1 MMLDYTLC
9 ASPFHSSL
17 VAVHRELEYTFTSH
31 VNGSAFHMTVNIYRC
46 YLQHVVRV
54 PSASTPWQSVQHPA
68 RRLTFIWEQQH
79 AYLPPFCLH
88 KSINLAQFASQA
100 VASFSA
106 LHLLKHCKLYAAH
119 PTALPAGPD
128 ADASFLAS
136 HPQHF
141 LWFLSF
147 NFCLCARAAVCLWW
161 LRLTVRG
168 FFTY

>member
-1 MMLDYTLC
+1 MLFATYRG
-9 ASPFHSSL
+9 SSL
-17 VAVHRELEYTFTSH
+17 SLYAVAVR
-31 VNGSAFHMTVNIYRC
+31 
-46 YLQHVVRV
+46 
-54 PSASTPWQSVQHPA
+54 SASA

-88 KSINLAQFASQA
+88 KSINLPQLASQA

-128 ADASFLAS
+128 ADAFPCFTSAAL
-136 HPQHF
+136 

>member
-1 MMLDYTLC
+1 MMVDYTLN

-17 VAVHRELEYTFTSH
+17 VAVHRDSNTTLLSH
-31 VNGSAFHMTVNIYRC
+31 VDSSTSHMTVNIYRC
-46 YLQHVVRV
+46 YLQHIVRV
-54 PSASTPWQSVQHPA
+54 PSASTPWQSVQHPPA
-68 RRLTFIWEQQH
+68 RLTFIWEQQH

-88 KSINLAQFASQA
+88 KSINLPQLASQA

-128 ADASFLAS
+128 ADAASFLAS

-141 LWFLSF
+141 FGSS
-147 NFCLCARAAVCLWW
+147 A
-161 LRLTVRG
+161 LTSVLAHAQQSAFG
-168 FFTY
+168 G